1 MNSIG
6 SKKLDGSKDKLMH
19 DVHAVLGDVE
29 ELLQATA
36 NQGGDKVAAI
46 RAKISGSLADAKDSY
61 LATQQQLVDKAKAA
75 AKATDQYV
83 QENPWQSVFIASGVG
98 FIVGLITYR
107 LVSSSKS

>member
-6 SKKLDGSKDKLMH
+6 PHKLDGSKDKLMH
-19 DVHAVLGDVE
+19 DVHAVLGDME

-46 RAKISGSLADAKDSY
+46 RAKISGRLADAKDSY
-61 LATQQQLVDKAKAA
+61 LAVQQQVVDQTKAA
-75 AKATDQYV
+75 AKATDEYV
-83 QENPWQSVFIASGVG
+83 HENPWQSVFIASGVG

-107 LVSSSKS
+107 LVASSKS

>member
-6 SKKLDGSKDKLMH
+6 PQKLDGSKDKLMH
-19 DVHAVLGDVE
+19 DVHAVLGDME

-46 RAKISGSLADAKDSY
+46 RAKISGRLADVKDSY
-61 LATQQQLVDKAKAA
+61 MAVQQQVVDKTKAT
-75 AKATDQYV
+75 AKATDEYV
-83 QENPWQSVFIASGVG
+83 HENPWQSVFIASGVG